1 MNQLPLLP
9 LGGHLPAGSLPQ
21 APTGSKPTSN
31 SQWPQT
37 LALSAGPRKPG
48 LCSPGKGGEG
58 AARRERQRRGESARA
73 RTQLGARIS
82 DEGTKV
88 TGGATAHDQSCV
100 LRVRNQNLNLL
111 EQGGLGGDSLG
122 HLKPQ
127 EGKPSGPWTLQGP
140 GRLEAWESIR
150 GIENPGSLF

>member
-1 MNQLPLLP
+1 M
-9 LGGHLPAGSLPQ
+9 
-21 APTGSKPTSN
+21 
-31 SQWPQT
+31 
-37 LALSAGPRKPG
+37 
-48 LCSPGKGGEG
+48 
-58 AARRERQRRGESARA
+58 
-73 RTQLGARIS
+73 
-82 DEGTKV
+82 